1 MTNSRDKL
9 PEIFAATTA
18 LAMIRDP
25 AIVILTALQPLFIP
39 ALLLVD
45 ILDAAFP
52 NAIPMHKKWD
62 LVVAVKHFHQRR
74 GIER

>member
-1 MTNSRDKL
+1 
-9 PEIFAATTA
+9 
-18 LAMIRDP
+18 MIRDP
-25 AIVILTALQPLFIP
+25 AIVILTALQPLFVP

-45 ILDAAFP
+45 ILDEAFP
-52 NAIPMHKKWD
+52 NSIPMHKKWD

>member
-1 MTNSRDKL
+1 
-9 PEIFAATTA
+9 
-18 LAMIRDP
+18 MIRDP

-39 ALLLVD
+39 ALLLVE
-45 ILDAAFP
+45 ILDEAFP
-52 NAIPMHKKWD
+52 NSIPMHKKWD